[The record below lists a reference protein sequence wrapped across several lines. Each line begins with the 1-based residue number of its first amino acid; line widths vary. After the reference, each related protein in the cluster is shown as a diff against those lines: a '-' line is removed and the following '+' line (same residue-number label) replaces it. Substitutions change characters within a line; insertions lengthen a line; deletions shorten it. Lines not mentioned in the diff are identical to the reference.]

1 MRGHLARLWP
11 KTMAARITLIM
22 VIALFVAQI
31 LNVAL
36 LMGERQLEALSTRTT
51 LAERACTP
59 TAMDIARMAEPPR
72 QADLRRL
79 ATPAMT
85 FFLTRDG
92 LPPGAKLTPDPQL
105 AERIAGAFTREKTA
119 FLAIEAG
126 TRHQRPNTRAP
137 QGMRPMDE
145 TFVAFKFAPAESWY
159 VCHVIS
165 DAPEKFVTLRLIAG
179 TLVLFVIVLGVTL
192 VATRRVVRPL
202 TILASAVTRLG
213 KVGERAEPIVTKGPT
228 EIVSVADAVNE
239 MNERISVLLQEKD
252 AMLGA
257 IGHDLRTPLTA
268 LRIRAENLPHS
279 DDATRMIVLIDHLTH
294 MLNAIVRL
302 ARVGHDTEPPVP
314 TDVAG
319 LLTTIVEEFED
330 LGADVTV
337 RPAAGIIHPL
347 RPHLFMQLVRNLT
360 ENGVKYGQRVRIS
373 ATQENGTLVVAIED
387 DGPGIAA
394 SDVERV
400 LKPFERLDTSRNRE
414 TGGTGLGL
422 AIARIIAGMH
432 DAELQF
438 GRADTGSFCV
448 SVIVPPAKPITT

>member
-59 TAMDIARMAEPPR
+59 AAMDIARMAEPPR

-145 TFVAFKFAPAESWY
+145 TFVAFKFAPAGSWY
-159 VCHVIS
+159 VCHVIRC
-165 DAPEKFVTLRLIAG
+165 ARKIRH
-179 TLVLFVIVLGVTL
+179 
-192 VATRRVVRPL
+192 
-202 TILASAVTRLG
+202 LA
-213 KVGERAEPIVTKGPT
+213 
-228 EIVSVADAVNE
+228 ADCWN
-239 MNERISVLLQEKD
+239 I
-252 AMLGA
+252 
-257 IGHDLRTPLTA
+257 
-268 LRIRAENLPHS
+268 
-279 DDATRMIVLIDHLTH
+279 
-294 MLNAIVRL
+294 
-302 ARVGHDTEPPVP
+302 
-314 TDVAG
+314 
-319 LLTTIVEEFED
+319 
-330 LGADVTV
+330 
-337 RPAAGIIHPL
+337 
-347 RPHLFMQLVRNLT
+347 
-360 ENGVKYGQRVRIS
+360 
-373 ATQENGTLVVAIED
+373 
-387 DGPGIAA
+387 
-394 SDVERV
+394 
-400 LKPFERLDTSRNRE
+400 
-414 TGGTGLGL
+414 
-422 AIARIIAGMH
+422 
-432 DAELQF
+432 
-438 GRADTGSFCV
+438 GSFCHRV
-448 SVIVPPAKPITT
+448 GRDTRCNTSRCQTTDHLGLSRDTPWQGR